1 MDLVSRKALLRD
13 LLAEY
18 RAHKEEAE
26 READRVRARIAEEV
40 PVYADLSGAISGILL
55 ETSRRALE
63 DPQNAQQ
70 IAQEGR
76 QRVLSLQKEA
86 EGALAAAGYSPE
98 ALRPRYHC
106 PVCKDTGFVGSPVH
120 EYCACIKVALMRRLY
135 DAANIGDETFE
146 NFDLR
151 IFSDVPEEKTG
162 KSQRQT
168 MAAYR
173 SYCEGYADAFPDVRR
188 RNLLLTGPTGLGK
201 TYLLNCISARL
212 LDRGKAVL
220 RLTAYRMLDAMRR
233 YHRGQDDGGLEL
245 MTTAEVLVIDDLG
258 TEPMLENITIE
269 YLFTLLNERRA
280 NRLPTLVATNLTPR
294 ELQARYT
301 ERIFSRLMDRSETQ
315 VLLFSGEDVRL
326 HDETRGRPE
335 RGG

>member
-1 MDLVSRKALLRD
+1 MDIVSRKAILRD

-76 QRVLSLQKEA
+76 QRVLRLQKEA

-106 PVCKDTGFVGSPVH
+106 PVCKDTGFVGSPCTNTAPASRSRS
-120 EYCACIKVALMRRLY
+120 CAGSTTRPTSGTRRL
-135 DAANIGDETFE
+135 
-146 NFDLR
+146 
-151 IFSDVPEEKTG
+151 KTSTCASSPTCRRRRPG

-188 RNLLLTGPTGLGK
+188 RNLLLTG
-201 TYLLNCISARL
+201 
-212 LDRGKAVL
+212 
-220 RLTAYRMLDAMRR
+220 
-233 YHRGQDDGGLEL
+233 
-245 MTTAEVLVIDDLG
+245 
-258 TEPMLENITIE
+258 
-269 YLFTLLNERRA
+269 RRA
-280 NRLPTLVATNLTPR
+280 W
-294 ELQARYT
+294 AR
-301 ERIFSRLMDRSETQ
+301 RICSTASR
-315 VLLFSGEDVRL
+315 
-326 HDETRGRPE
+326 RGCWTAARPCC
-335 RGG
+335 G

>member
-1 MDLVSRKALLRD
+1 MDIVSRKAILRD

-146 NFDLR
+146 N
-151 IFSDVPEEKTG
+151 
-162 KSQRQT
+162 
-168 MAAYR
+168 A
-173 SYCEGYADAFPDVRR
+173 YADAFPDVRR

>member
-1 MDLVSRKALLRD
+1 MDIVSRKAILRD

-63 DPQNAQQ
+63 DPPNAQQ

-76 QRVLSLQKEA
+76 QRVLRLQKEA

-98 ALRPRYHC
+98 ALQPHYHC
-106 PVCKDTGFVGSPVH
+106 PICKDTGFVGSPVH

-151 IFSDVPEEKTG
+151 IFSDVPDKKTG
-162 KSQRQT
+162 KSQRQN
-168 MAAYR
+168 MASYR
-173 SYCEGYADAFPDVRR
+173 NYCEAYADAFPDVRR

-301 ERIFSRLMDRSETQ
+301 ERIFSRLVDRSETQ
-315 VLLFSGEDVRL
+315 VLLFFGEDVRL
-326 HDETRGRPE
+326 HDETRSQPE
-335 RGG
+335 RDG

>member
-1 MDLVSRKALLRD
+1 MDIVSRKAILRD

-63 DPQNAQQ
+63 DPPNAQQ

-76 QRVLSLQKEA
+76 QRVLRLQKEA

-106 PVCKDTGFVGSPVH
+106 PICKDTGFVGSPVH

-168 MAAYR
+168 AANAL
-173 SYCEGYADAFPDVRR
+173 CG
-188 RNLLLTGPTGLGK
+188 GK
-201 TYLLNCISARL
+201 
-212 LDRGKAVL
+212 
-220 RLTAYRMLDAMRR
+220 
-233 YHRGQDDGGLEL
+233 
-245 MTTAEVLVIDDLG
+245 
-258 TEPMLENITIE
+258 
-269 YLFTLLNERRA
+269 
-280 NRLPTLVATNLTPR
+280 
-294 ELQARYT
+294 
-301 ERIFSRLMDRSETQ
+301 
-315 VLLFSGEDVRL
+315 
-326 HDETRGRPE
+326 
-335 RGG
+335 

>member
-1 MDLVSRKALLRD
+1 M
-13 LLAEY
+13 
-18 RAHKEEAE
+18 
-26 READRVRARIAEEV
+26 
-40 PVYADLSGAISGILL
+40 
-55 ETSRRALE
+55 
-63 DPQNAQQ
+63 
-70 IAQEGR
+70 
-76 QRVLSLQKEA
+76 
-86 EGALAAAGYSPE
+86 
-98 ALRPRYHC
+98 
-106 PVCKDTGFVGSPVH
+106 GSPVH

>member
-1 MDLVSRKALLRD
+1 MDIVSRKAILRD

-76 QRVLSLQKEA
+76 QRVLRLQKEA

-173 SYCEGYADAFPDVRR
+173 SYCEAYADAFPDVRR

-326 HDETRGRPE
+326 HDETRDRPE